1 MSTSEADQAQAL
13 LQPQKDDV
21 ECRTET
27 QETKVVTKFTA
38 NWHVIHYFKLV
49 KTFDIMKS
57 ALKIFASNT
66 KLMFLMLFSIIPLY
80 VFMVFYEIKLQK
92 VIVAA
97 PGAFSDPYRITTVYL
112 GDESRSL
119 DQVIK
124 IHNDTDGM
132 EYLFDVFLLYLLYL
146 VIYPLLE
153 LLSMT
158 ITIQIA
164 ARVYTGEE
172 PPATLK
178 EVFCGKINSR
188 GVLIT
193 YGYVHL
199 LSSLTLLGLISVVV
213 THLIFTR
220 NYQSPFGDFQSLG
233 IGDCLCL
240 LLLGIHIMIFVAL
253 LYKYV
258 DWSAFWNMTMVISV
272 LEDESGLDAFGMTV
286 HYGKHCNLTGLQL
299 MLGFTGF
306 STLPRLLCVYSGL
319 RKWNLAGVTCIEIGL
334 ICLGNLVKWVIFML
348 FYFDCKQQT
357 MEKKND
363 DEIGKAANVG

>member
-13 LQPQKDDV
+13 LQPQEDDV
-21 ECRTET
+21 EK
-27 QETKVVTKFTA
+27 TKVVNRLTA
-38 NWHVIHYFKLV
+38 NWDVIHNLKLV
-49 KTFDIMKS
+49 KSFDIMKS
-57 ALKIFASNT
+57 ALKMLTSNT
-66 KLMFLMLFSIIPLY
+66 KLMLLMMFCIIPLY
-80 VFMVFYEIKLQK
+80 VFMVFYEMKLQK
-92 VIVAA
+92 VIIAA
-97 PGAFSDPYRITTVYL
+97 PGAFSDPYRITTVYV
-112 GDESRSL
+112 GDDESRSF
-119 DQVIK
+119 DQVTK

-132 EYLFDVFLLYLLYL
+132 EYLFDVFVLYLLYL

-153 LLSMT
+153 LLSMC

-164 ARVYTGEE
+164 ARVYAGEE
-172 PPATLK
+172 QPPAVALK

-220 NYQSPFGDFQSLG
+220 NYESPLGDFQSLG

-253 LYKYV
+253 LYKYL

-272 LEDESGLDAFGMTV
+272 LEDETGLDAFGMAV
-286 HYGKHCNLTGLQL
+286 HYGKQHSSNLTGLQL

-306 STLPRLLCVYSGL
+306 STLLRLLCVYGGFS
-319 RKWNLAGVTCIEIGL
+319 KWSLTGVTCVVIGL
-334 ICLGNLVKWVIFML
+334 ICVGYLVKWVAFVL